1 MAARHTVARAGVALA
16 GATTALVLVA
26 AAPAAADWTLH
37 ADMVEQNHSGVTGT
51 ATITVR
57 DGGGIRVRIHTTGM
71 VPGPHAQHLH
81 GSLEGGE
88 FHCATDAADTDGD
101 GWLTNEEATGEYG
114 TAFLALT
121 TRGDTSGK
129 SGLAVDR
136 MPVADAQGRLDYD
149 RTIPAGQV
157 PDGLVDRLAHL
168 HIVQHGIDANDN
180 GEYDLDALG
189 ESTFA
194 KSLGSP
200 GVPEEATDPAS
211 CGMVMAASAGSMPR
225 GGVETGAGSTGG
237 VESWPLALLGVGLLG
252 AAGAVELARRR
263 GRG

>member
-1 MAARHTVARAGVALA
+1 MTYRRALGVA
-16 GATTALVLVA
+16 GA
-26 AAPAAADWTLH
+26 AAALLCTAAGPATADTTLH
-37 ADMVEQNHSGVTGT
+37 GDLVEQNHSGVTGT
-51 ATITVR
+51 VTITAHD
-57 DGGGIRVRIHTTGM
+57 DGSLRVRIHATGM
-71 VPGPHAQHLH
+71 VPGPHAQHIH

-88 FHCATDAADTDGD
+88 FHCATPAADSDGD